1 MKWLKKLFYKNCKH
15 KDYRQ
20 SVFEDNGNN
29 YILQICNKCKKG
41 RMITQYKYIKPTIYQ
56 EWK

>member
-1 MKWLKKLFYKNCKH
+1 MKWLKKLIYKNCKH
-15 KDYRQ
+15 KDYNQ
-20 SVFEDNGNN
+20 TEYEDNGNT

-41 RMITQYKYIKPTIYQ
+41 RMITKYKYINPAIYQ